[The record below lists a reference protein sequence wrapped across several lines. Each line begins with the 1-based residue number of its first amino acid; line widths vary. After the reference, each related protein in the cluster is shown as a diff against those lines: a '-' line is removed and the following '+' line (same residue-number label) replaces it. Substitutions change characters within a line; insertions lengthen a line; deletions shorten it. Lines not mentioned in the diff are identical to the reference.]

1 MSVTGYGGLSQID
14 SVDYE
19 GHGSIYGGDQGQ
31 SCVAGGDCSYTGFSQ
46 AGGQSYLGNI
56 GSRGAVI
63 GANGQ
68 SYARKLRTNSHLT
81 LMTRLSNISRK
92 GTMNL
97 HNFRKPADK
106 KFYHK
111 AILGSAVFIRF

>member
-14 SVDYE
+14 SVAYE

-46 AGGQSYLGNI
+46 ADGQSYLGNI

-68 SYARKLRTNSHLT
+68 SYARKIRTNSHLT

-92 GTMNL
+92 
-97 HNFRKPADK
+97 
-106 KFYHK
+106 
-111 AILGSAVFIRF
+111 VFFFHSSFFFLFPSKELDFENEKGFV